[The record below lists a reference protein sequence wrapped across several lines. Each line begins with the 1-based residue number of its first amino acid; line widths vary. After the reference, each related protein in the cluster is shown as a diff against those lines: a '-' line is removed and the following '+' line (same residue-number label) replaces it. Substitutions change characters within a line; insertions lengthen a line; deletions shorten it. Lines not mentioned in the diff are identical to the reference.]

1 MKSLLSAIL
10 GACMTFLPQVSVS
23 ADIQSALA
31 HPDRDSANQQRDE
44 YRHPAETLSFFG
56 INPDMTV
63 IEIWPGRGWYT
74 EVLAPWIKQGGGEF
88 TAAAFPKDTGPEWR
102 QNIQTRYD
110 QWIAGDPERFDQV
123 NVTVFS
129 GPDNWKLGEDNSAD
143 AVLTFRNVHNWVKGG
158 FADTVFDAMFAVLK
172 PGGVLGL
179 TDHRAEPG
187 TDLET
192 MNASGYLT
200 EELVIELAQEAG
212 FVFEEKSEINSNPKD
227 TTNHPA
233 GVWTLP
239 PMLRLG
245 DKDREKY
252 LEIGESDR
260 MTLRFRKPGIE

>member
-1 MKSLLSAIL
+1 MKQLLTAVLSASIML
-10 GACMTFLPQVSVS
+10 VPQISVS
-23 ADIQSALA
+23 ADMQSALA
-31 HPDRDSANQQRDE
+31 HPDRDSTNQQRDQ

-56 INPDMTV
+56 ISPDMTV

-74 EVLAPWIKQGGGEF
+74 EVLAPWIKQGNGELI
-88 TAAAFPKDTGPEWR
+88 AAGFVKDTGPDWR
-102 QNIQTRYD
+102 KNIQANYD
-110 QWIAGDPERFDQV
+110 NWLPQYPDRFDQV
-123 NVTVFS
+123 EVIEFG

-179 TDHRAEPG
+179 TDHRAKPG
-187 TDLET
+187 TDLDA

-200 EELVIELAQEAG
+200 EELVIELAEEAG

-227 TTNHPA
+227 TADHPA

-260 MTLRFRKPGIE
+260 MTLRFRKPGDS

>member
-1 MKSLLSAIL
+1 MKKFMSVMLA
-10 GACMTFLPQVSVS
+10 ACMTLAPQFSF
-23 ADIQSALA
+23 AGNIQSALA
-31 HPDRDSANQQRDE
+31 HPDRDTGNQLRDQ

-56 INPDMTV
+56 ISPDMTV

-74 EVLAPWIKQGGGEF
+74 EVLAPWIKQGDGQLI
-88 TAAAFPKDTGPEWR
+88 AAGFVKDTGPDWR
-102 QNIQTRYD
+102 KNIQANYD
-110 QWIAGDPERFDQV
+110 TWLTQYPDRFDQV
-123 NVTVFS
+123 EVIEFG
-129 GPDNWKLGEDNSAD
+129 GPDNWRLGEDNSAD

-179 TDHRAEPG
+179 TDHRANSG
-187 TDLET
+187 TDLDT

-200 EELVIELAQEAG
+200 EALVIELAEEAG

-227 TTNHPA
+227 TKNHPA

-239 PMLRLG
+239 PTLRLG

-252 LEIGESDR
+252 LDIGESDR
-260 MTLRFRKPGIE
+260 MTLRFRKPKE